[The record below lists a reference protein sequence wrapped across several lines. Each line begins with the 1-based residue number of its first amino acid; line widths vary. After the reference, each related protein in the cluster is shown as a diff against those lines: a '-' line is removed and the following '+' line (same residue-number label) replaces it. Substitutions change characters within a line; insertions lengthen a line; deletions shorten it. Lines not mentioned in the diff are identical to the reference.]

1 MAYGVYVA
9 PTGKSTVDGLLSGV
23 RWNTANLTFSFPTL
37 ASQYGADYNWAG
49 GYAETRQGFAAFTAA
64 QQTMVRSVLAE
75 YSSFANLTF
84 TETSGGAGDM
94 RFGRSGAVDSSGAY
108 AWAYMPT
115 AGAGGDAWFKQSW
128 TTPPQTGTF
137 DYLAV
142 MHEIGHALG
151 LKHSFETSGSF
162 GAMPSS
168 LDGNDY
174 TIMSYQAFP
183 GAGYNVVNYLGS
195 YAQTPMLYDIQA
207 LQSLYG
213 ANFNTNAGATTYRW
227 SQTTGEMFIN
237 GVGQG
242 APAGARIEMTLWDG
256 GGFDTYDFSAYTRG
270 LRIDL
275 NPGSW
280 VTETNLA
287 GSQVA
292 QFSPTAYAPGMIANA
307 FLSNGDLR
315 SLIEAA
321 NGGSANDILVGNQA
335 NNLLN
340 GNAGNDTLQG
350 GAGADT
356 LVGGLGADSL
366 DGGDGFDTA
375 SYAAAT
381 GGVTV
386 DLGTGLGAGAEATGD
401 LLVRV
406 EAVIGSGSNDVLR
419 GDANANLLD
428 GGAGLDQL
436 YGGAGADT
444 LLGGAGDD
452 LLVGGAGADSLDGGA
467 GMDTAS
473 YATAT
478 AGVAID
484 LLMAANQK
492 GDAAGDVFTGV
503 EHWVGSA
510 YADSFVADNAGRW
523 FDGAAGVDSIKGG
536 TGADALFGGAGDDW
550 LSGGLGADSLSGGDG
565 FDALSYADSA
575 VAVSVNLQSGAVSGG
590 AAAGDVISGFEAVV
604 GSSFN
609 DVLTGDAGANRLEGG
624 AGADQLLGGA
634 GADTLLGGA
643 GDDILLGG
651 VGADSL
657 DGGAGFDAVSYA
669 SALAGVRLSLADPAQ
684 GLGDAAGDR
693 IAGIEAVIGSSYA
706 DMITGD
712 ALANRLQG
720 GGGADMLVGGGG
732 ADTLSGG
739 AGADVFVFGVAAGK
753 DVISDFVAGG
763 ADHDVIRLLGTSMTS
778 YANLLKA
785 SAQVGA
791 DVCIS
796 LSANDTI
803 TLSNVSLSNLA
814 MSDFL
819 FA

>member
-23 RWNTANLTFSFPTL
+23 RWNTTNLSFSFPTA
-37 ASQYGADYNWAG
+37 ASQYGSDYDWAG
-49 GYAETRQGFAAFTAA
+49 ASAETRQNFTAFTTA

-75 YSSFANLTF
+75 FSSFANLSF
-84 TETSGGAGDM
+84 TETAGGGGDL
-94 RFGRSGAVDSSGAY
+94 RFGRSGAVDPSGAY
-108 AWAYMPT
+108 AWAYYPT
-115 AGAGGDAWFKQSW
+115 AGAGGDVWFKQNW
-128 TTPPQTGTF
+128 TAPPQIGTF

-168 LDGNDY
+168 LDGNDF

-183 GAGYNVVNYLGS
+183 GAGYNVVNYPGS

-242 APAGARIEMTLWDG
+242 APAGNHIEMTLWDG

-280 VTETNLA
+280 VTETTLA

-307 FLSNGDLR
+307 FLYNGDLR
-315 SLIEAA
+315 SLIEGA
-321 NGGSANDILVGNQA
+321 NGGSANDILIGNVA
-335 NNLLN
+335 DNLLN

-356 LVGGLGADSL
+356 LIGGLGADSL

-375 SYAAAT
+375 SYAGAT

-386 DLGTGLGAGAEATGD
+386 DLGTGVAAGNMAAGD
-401 LLVRV
+401 LLARI
-406 EAVIGSGSNDVLR
+406 EAVIGSNYNDILR
-419 GDANANLLD
+419 GDANANRLD
-428 GGAGLDQL
+428 GGAGLNQL
-436 YGGAGADT
+436 FGAAGADS
-444 LLGGAGDD
+444 LIGGAGDD
-452 LLVGGAGADSLDGGA
+452 ILVGGAGADSLDGGA

-478 AGVAID
+478 TGVAID
-484 LLMAANQK
+484 LLTPANQK
-492 GDAAGDVFTGV
+492 GDAAGDVFVGID
-503 EHWVGSA
+503 HWVGSA
-510 YADSFVADNAGRW
+510 YADSFTADNAGRW
-523 FDGAAGVDSIKGG
+523 FDGGAGLDSIKGG
-536 TGADALFGGAGDDW
+536 TGADALFGGVDNDW
-550 LSGGLGADSLSGGDG
+550 LSGGLGADTLAGGDG
-565 FDALSYADSA
+565 VDTVSYADSA
-575 VAVSVNLQSGAVSGG
+575 AAVSVNLQTNVVSGG
-590 AAAGDVISGFEAVV
+590 SAAGDVTSGFEAVV
-604 GSSFN
+604 GSAFN

-624 AGADQLLGGA
+624 AGADQLSGGA
-634 GADTLLGGA
+634 GPDTLLGGA
-643 GDDILLGG
+643 GDDLLAGG

-657 DGGAGFDAVSYA
+657 DGGAGFDTVSYA

-693 IAGIEAVIGSSYA
+693 FVSIEAVMGSSFA

-712 ALANRLQG
+712 ALANLLQG
-720 GGGADMLVGGGG
+720 GGGVDTLVGGGG

-739 AGADVFVFGVAAGK
+739 NGADVFVFGSFAGR
-753 DVISDFVAGG
+753 DVITDFTAAG
-763 ADHDVIRLLGTSMTS
+763 ADHDVIRLLGVPMTNFAS
-778 YANLLKA
+778 VLKA
-785 SAQVGA
+785 SAQVGS
-791 DVCIS
+791 DVCIT
-796 LSANDTI
+796 LSANDSI
-803 TLSNVSLSNLA
+803 TLSNVNLSNLA